1 MKKFLLFF
9 LSLLAIG
16 TAQAAPNFKA
26 NTKYRI
32 SCKKFNS
39 SNSYGSVVIGSNHS
53 KLVELYYNSGNSYS
67 DDSWWYINKSGNG
80 YVIVNAK
87 SGQYLTFTTTKNYR
101 TKYVTLTNAA
111 SGNESQWIFDINEDG
126 YAGIASASE
135 GNGSGYHFNV
145 RIDGTNL
152 FGAYRANY
160 YDENELF
167 KIYDEQGNNVLL
179 DNSGSGGETG
189 GGSGGET
196 GGEGTGTDDFNATTY
211 GKTSYG
217 EYWERT
223 QLKQPIVYTTSV
235 ADPVLYSIANLRT
248 GRYVGVGT
256 SMNTNTTCLTE
267 VYSASDRTQF
277 YFVQSGTGVQI
288 FTKDGQYVSTNYPTP
303 DNSVSDK
310 RAGLSVVNGTPNG
323 NLWGF
328 GWTTNTYS
336 GYTITKLDNLSATD
350 ATQYKYN
357 SWNDYSL
364 DNNTGSSNVHEVG
377 LYEGNDAGSSFV
389 FTSADLRH
397 AKYLQNKGI
406 DFGLDVTPKAF
417 AEAFD
422 SLRINDK
429 QLVYDGKGNAYF
441 ATLPEGMRNGGDYT
455 AKVTYKLKTT
465 NAEGYT
471 LKVNGQEPDADGYV
485 TFDNVDCETLYP
497 IELTNASENV
507 DLSAKIQFTFLP
519 IVELNCS
526 SVNSKAYTTGSL
538 RVTDPAS
545 LGYDSLM
552 IAAFKYRGA
561 SSSNYPKRSY
571 AIKLRDE
578 NGNSVDRK
586 LLGYR
591 SDNNW
596 ILDAMYIDL
605 ACMRNRVATDLWNAF
620 ECKPY
625 YADREKKVRTG
636 TRGKFVEVILNGQW
650 WGLYCMTEKMD
661 RKQLKLKKFV
671 PASLSTTGENEVHGV
686 LYKSNQWTYEVFMG
700 HESNDDNDNKQV
712 IYPHKK
718 VSDYK
723 NILGQETWCEYEFKY
738 PDYEDEAVEWRPLHD
753 AANMVATSFILNIDS
768 VKSRFDY
775 PMLRD
780 YYLFIDLL
788 LATDNHGKNLF
799 WYAYDTQGPE
809 GDKLSLAPWDL
820 DGTFGQDWDGVITN
834 TKDVTLDF
842 DTYIKNYEHGQFA
855 IFDLIKSR
863 SEWLQDLKDRYAELR
878 IKGVISGD
886 SIANRFAN
894 YASLFEASLA
904 DQREQNMWSKTYH
917 SRHKDIQGGATYAE
931 SWIRRRVNW
940 LDQKYGFDAA
950 VTAINEAKA
959 EAYFA
964 ALGGVGCI
972 SVNAGKAQS
981 VRIYNIAGQLVRNA
995 QVGSGVTTING
1006 IPAGIYVVNGTK
1018 VMVK

>member
-53 KLVELYYNSGNSYS
+53 KLVELYYDSGNSYS

-196 GGEGTGTDDFNATTY
+196 GGEGTDDFNATTY

-310 RAGLSVVNGTPNG
+310 RAGLSVVNSTPNG

-350 ATQYKYN
+350 ATQYEYN

-377 LYEGNDAGSSFV
+377 LYEGDDAGSSFV

-507 DLSAKIQFTFLP
+507 DLSAKIRFTFLP

-586 LLGYR
+586 LLGYC

-671 PASLSTTGENEVHGV
+671 PAAQSTTGENEVHGV

-863 SEWLQDLKDRYAELR
+863 SEWQQDLKDRYAELR

-904 DQREQNMWSKTYH
+904 DQREQNMWSKAYH

>member
-53 KLVELYYNSGNSYS
+53 KLVELYYDSGNSYS

-87 SGQYLTFTTTKNYR
+87 SDQYLTFTTTRGNR

-111 SGNESQWIFDINEDG
+111 SGNESLWIFDINEDG

-196 GGEGTGTDDFNATTY
+196 GGEGTDDFNATTH

-350 ATQYKYN
+350 ATQYEYN

-364 DNNTGSSNVHEVG
+364 DNNTGSNNVHEVG
-377 LYEGNDAGSSFV
+377 LYDGDDAGSSFV

-455 AKVTYKLKTT
+455 AKVTYKLKAT
-465 NAEGYT
+465 NAEAYT

-485 TFDNVDCETLYP
+485 TFENVNCETLYP
-497 IELTNASENV
+497 IELTNASENI
-507 DLSAKIQFTFLP
+507 DLSAKIRFTFLP

-636 TRGKFVEVILNGQW
+636 TRGKFVEVILNGEW

-671 PASLSTTGENEVHGV
+671 PAAQSATGEDEVHGV
-686 LYKSNQWTYEVFMG
+686 LYKAKQWSYEVFMG

-799 WYAYDTQGPE
+799 WYAYDIQGPE

-820 DGTFGQDWDGVITN
+820 DGTFGQDWDGLTTN
-834 TKDVTLDF
+834 TKDVMLDF
-842 DTYIKNYEHGQFA
+842 DTYIKEREHGQFA

-863 SEWLQDLKDRYAELR
+863 PEWKQDLKDRYAELR

-904 DQREQNMWSKTYH
+904 DQREQNMWSKEYH

-940 LDQKYGFDAA
+940 LDQKYGFDAT

>member
-53 KLVELYYNSGNSYS
+53 KLVELYYDSGNSYS

-196 GGEGTGTDDFNATTY
+196 GGEGTDDFNATTY

-310 RAGLSVVNGTPNG
+310 RAGLGVVNGTPNG

-328 GWTTNTYS
+328 GWTTNTYL

-377 LYEGNDAGSSFV
+377 LYEGDDAGSSFV

-455 AKVTYKLKTT
+455 AKVTYKLKAT

-507 DLSAKIQFTFLP
+507 DLSAKIRFTFLP

-671 PASLSTTGENEVHGV
+671 PAAQSTTGENEVHGV

-863 SEWLQDLKDRYAELR
+863 SEWQQDLKDRYAELR

>member
-53 KLVELYYNSGNSYS
+53 KLVELYYDSGNSYS

-196 GGEGTGTDDFNATTY
+196 GGEGTDDFNATTY

-455 AKVTYKLKTT
+455 AKVTYKLKAT

-507 DLSAKIQFTFLP
+507 DLSAKIRFTFLP

-671 PASLSTTGENEVHGV
+671 PAAQSTTGENEVHGV

-799 WYAYDTQGPE
+799 WYAYDIQGPE

-863 SEWLQDLKDRYAELR
+863 SEWQQDLKDRYAELR

>member
-53 KLVELYYNSGNSYS
+53 KLVELYYDSGNSYS

-87 SGQYLTFTTTKNYR
+87 SDQYLTFTTTRGNR

-111 SGNESQWIFDINEDG
+111 SGNESLWIFDINEDG

-196 GGEGTGTDDFNATTY
+196 GGEGTDDFNATTH

-350 ATQYKYN
+350 ATQYEYN

-364 DNNTGSSNVHEVG
+364 DNNTGSNNVHEVG
-377 LYEGNDAGSSFV
+377 LYDGDDAGSSFV

-455 AKVTYKLKTT
+455 AKVTYKLKAT
-465 NAEGYT
+465 NAEAYT

-485 TFDNVDCETLYP
+485 TFENVNCETLYP
-497 IELTNASENV
+497 IDLTNASENI
-507 DLSAKIQFTFLP
+507 DLSAKIRFTFLP

-636 TRGKFVEVILNGQW
+636 TRGKFVEVILNGEW

-671 PASLSTTGENEVHGV
+671 PAAQSATGEDEVHGV
-686 LYKSNQWTYEVFMG
+686 LYKAKQWSYEVFMG

-799 WYAYDTQGPE
+799 WYAYDIQGPE

-820 DGTFGQDWDGVITN
+820 DGTFGQDWDGLTTN
-834 TKDVTLDF
+834 TKDVMLDF
-842 DTYIKNYEHGQFA
+842 DTYIKEREHGQFA

-863 SEWLQDLKDRYAELR
+863 PEWKQDLKDRYAELR

-904 DQREQNMWSKTYH
+904 DQREQNMWSKEYH

-940 LDQKYGFDAA
+940 LDQKYGFDAT

>member
-53 KLVELYYNSGNSYS
+53 KLVELYYDSGNSYS

-196 GGEGTGTDDFNATTY
+196 GGEGTDDFNATTY

-422 SLRINDK
+422 SLRINNK

-507 DLSAKIQFTFLP
+507 DLCAKIRFTFLP

-671 PASLSTTGENEVHGV
+671 PAAQSTTGENEVHGV

-799 WYAYDTQGPE
+799 WYAYDIQGPE

-863 SEWLQDLKDRYAELR
+863 SEWQQDLKDRYAELR

-904 DQREQNMWSKTYH
+904 DQREQNMWSKAYH

-940 LDQKYGFDAA
+940 LDQKYGFDPA
-950 VTAINEAKA
+950 VTAVNEAKA

-981 VRIYNIAGQLVRNA
+981 VRIYNIAGQLVRHA

>member
-16 TAQAAPNFKA
+16 TAQADPNFKA

-53 KLVELYYNSGNSYS
+53 KQVELYYDSGNSYS

-196 GGEGTGTDDFNATTY
+196 GGEGTDDFNATTY

-377 LYEGNDAGSSFV
+377 LYEGDDAGSSFV

-455 AKVTYKLKTT
+455 AKVTYKLKAT

-507 DLSAKIQFTFLP
+507 DLSAKIRFTFLP

-671 PASLSTTGENEVHGV
+671 PASLSTTGKNEVHGV

-863 SEWLQDLKDRYAELR
+863 SEWQQDLKDRYAELR

-940 LDQKYGFDAA
+940 LDQKYGFDAT
-950 VTAINEAKA
+950 VTAVNEAKA

>member
-53 KLVELYYNSGNSYS
+53 KLVELYYDSGNSYS

-126 YAGIASASE
+126 YAGITSASE
-135 GNGSGYHFNV
+135 GNGSGYNFDV
-145 RIDGTNL
+145 RADGTNL
-152 FGAYRANY
+152 FGAYKNNGY
-160 YDENELF
+160 NNNELF

-196 GGEGTGTDDFNATTY
+196 GGEGTDDFNATIY

-248 GRYVGVGT
+248 RRYVGVGT

-350 ATQYKYN
+350 ATQYEYN

-377 LYEGNDAGSSFV
+377 LYEGDDAGSSFV

-455 AKVTYKLKTT
+455 AKVTYKLKAT

-507 DLSAKIQFTFLP
+507 DLSANIRFTFLP

-671 PASLSTTGENEVHGV
+671 PAAQSTTGENEVHGV

>member
-53 KLVELYYNSGNSYS
+53 KLVELYYDSGNSYS

-126 YAGIASASE
+126 YAGITSASE
-135 GNGSGYHFNV
+135 GNGSGYNFDV
-145 RIDGTNL
+145 RADGTNL
-152 FGAYRANY
+152 FGAYKNNGY
-160 YDENELF
+160 NNNELF

-196 GGEGTGTDDFNATTY
+196 GGEGTDDFNATTY

-303 DNSVSDK
+303 GNSVSDK

-350 ATQYKYN
+350 ATQYEYN

-377 LYEGNDAGSSFV
+377 LYEGDDAGSSFV

-455 AKVTYKLKTT
+455 AKVTYKLKAT
-465 NAEGYT
+465 NAEDYT

-507 DLSAKIQFTFLP
+507 DLSAKIRFTFLP

-671 PASLSTTGENEVHGV
+671 PAAQSTTGENEVHGV

-723 NILGQETWCEYEFKY
+723 NILGKETWCEYEFKY
-738 PDYEDEAVEWRPLHD
+738 PDHKDEAVEWRPLHD

-768 VKSRFDY
+768 VKSHFDY

-863 SEWLQDLKDRYAELR
+863 SEWQQDLKDRYAELR

-904 DQREQNMWSKTYH
+904 DQREQNMWSKAYH

-964 ALGGVGCI
+964 ALGGVGSI

-995 QVGSGVTTING
+995 QVGCGVTTING

>member
-53 KLVELYYNSGNSYS
+53 KLVELYYDSGNSYS

-196 GGEGTGTDDFNATTY
+196 GGEGTDDFNATTH

-336 GYTITKLDNLSATD
+336 GYTITKLDNLSTTD
-350 ATQYKYN
+350 ATQYEYN

-377 LYEGNDAGSSFV
+377 LYEGDDAGSSFV

-455 AKVTYKLKTT
+455 AKVTYKLKAT

-507 DLSAKIQFTFLP
+507 DLSAKIRFTFLP

-671 PASLSTTGENEVHGV
+671 PAAQSTTGENEVHGV

-768 VKSRFDY
+768 VKSRFDF

-788 LATDNHGKNLF
+788 RATDNHGKNLF
-799 WYAYDTQGPE
+799 WYAYDIQGPE

-863 SEWLQDLKDRYAELR
+863 SEWQQDLKDRYAELR

-904 DQREQNMWSKTYH
+904 DQREQNMWSKAYH

-940 LDQKYGFDAA
+940 LDQKYGFDPA

>member
-53 KLVELYYNSGNSYS
+53 KQVELYYDSGNSYS
-67 DDSWWYINKSGNG
+67 DDSWWYIRKSGNG

-87 SGQYLTFTTTKNYR
+87 SDQYLTFTTTRGNR

-196 GGEGTGTDDFNATTY
+196 GGEGTDDFNATTY

-256 SMNTNTTCLTE
+256 SKNTRTTCLTE

-303 DNSVSDK
+303 DNSKSDK

-350 ATQYKYN
+350 ATQYEYN

-377 LYEGNDAGSSFV
+377 LYEGDDAGSSFV

-455 AKVTYKLKTT
+455 AKVTYKLKAT

-507 DLSAKIQFTFLP
+507 DLSTKIRFTFLP

-671 PASLSTTGENEVHGV
+671 PAAQSTTGENEVHGV
-686 LYKSNQWTYEVFMG
+686 LYKSNQWSYEVFMG
-700 HESNDDNDNKQV
+700 HESNDDNDYKQV

-863 SEWLQDLKDRYAELR
+863 SEWQQDLKDRYAELR

-904 DQREQNMWSKTYH
+904 DQREQDMWSKTYH

-981 VRIYNIAGQLVRNA
+981 VRIYNIAGQLVRNT

>member
-53 KLVELYYNSGNSYS
+53 KLVELYYDSGNSYS

-196 GGEGTGTDDFNATTY
+196 GGEGTDDFNATTH

-256 SMNTNTTCLTE
+256 SMNTKTTCLTE

-288 FTKDGQYVSTNYPTP
+288 FTKDGQHVSTNYPTP

-455 AKVTYKLKTT
+455 AKVTYKLKAT

-507 DLSAKIQFTFLP
+507 DLSANIRFTFLP

-863 SEWLQDLKDRYAELR
+863 SEWQQDLKDRYAELR

-904 DQREQNMWSKTYH
+904 DQREQNMWSKAYH

-995 QVGSGVTTING
+995 QVGSGVTTIND

>member
-53 KLVELYYNSGNSYS
+53 KLVELYYDSGNSYS

-87 SGQYLTFTTTKNYR
+87 SGQYLTFTTTRGNR

-111 SGNESQWIFDINEDG
+111 SGNESLWIFDINEDG

-189 GGSGGET
+189 GE
-196 GGEGTGTDDFNATTY
+196 GTDDFNATTH

-303 DNSVSDK
+303 DNSESDK

-350 ATQYKYN
+350 ATQYEYN

-364 DNNTGSSNVHEVG
+364 DNNTGSNNVHEVG
-377 LYEGNDAGSSFV
+377 LYDGDDAGSSFV

-455 AKVTYKLKTT
+455 AKVTYKLKAT
-465 NAEGYT
+465 NAEAYT

-485 TFDNVDCETLYP
+485 TFENVNCETLYP
-497 IELTNASENV
+497 IELTNASENI
-507 DLSAKIQFTFLP
+507 DLSAKIRFTFLP

-636 TRGKFVEVILNGQW
+636 TRGKFVEVILNGEW

-671 PASLSTTGENEVHGV
+671 PAAQSATGEDEVHGV
-686 LYKSNQWTYEVFMG
+686 LYKAKQWSYEVFMG

-799 WYAYDTQGPE
+799 WYAYDIQGPE

-820 DGTFGQDWDGVITN
+820 DGTFGQDWDGLTTN
-834 TKDVTLDF
+834 TKDVMLDF
-842 DTYIKNYEHGQFA
+842 DTYIKEREHGQFA

-863 SEWLQDLKDRYAELR
+863 PEWKQDLKDRYAELR

-904 DQREQNMWSKTYH
+904 DQREQNMWSKEYH

-940 LDQKYGFDAA
+940 LDQKYGFDAT

>member
-53 KLVELYYNSGNSYS
+53 KLVELYYDSGNSYS
-67 DDSWWYINKSGNG
+67 DDSWWYIRKSGNG

-179 DNSGSGGETG
+179 DNSGSSGETG

-196 GGEGTGTDDFNATTY
+196 GGEGTDDFNATTY

-256 SMNTNTTCLTE
+256 SMNTKTTCLTE

-455 AKVTYKLKTT
+455 AKVTYKLKAT

-507 DLSAKIQFTFLP
+507 DLSAKIRFTFLP

-671 PASLSTTGENEVHGV
+671 PAAQSTTGENEVHGV

-842 DTYIKNYEHGQFA
+842 DTYIKDYEHGQFA

-863 SEWLQDLKDRYAELR
+863 SEWQQDLKDRYAELR

-972 SVNAGKAQS
+972 SVNAGKAQP

>member
-53 KLVELYYNSGNSYS
+53 KLVELYYDSGNSYS

-179 DNSGSGGETG
+179 DNSGSSGETG

-196 GGEGTGTDDFNATTY
+196 GGEGTDDFNATTY

-256 SMNTNTTCLTE
+256 SMNTKTTCLTE

-507 DLSAKIQFTFLP
+507 DLSANIRFTFLP

-780 YYLFIDLL
+780 YYLFIELL

-863 SEWLQDLKDRYAELR
+863 SEWQQDLKDRYAELR

-886 SIANRFAN
+886 GIANRFAN

-904 DQREQNMWSKTYH
+904 DQREQDMWSKAYH

>member
-53 KLVELYYNSGNSYS
+53 KLVELYYDSGNSYS

-196 GGEGTGTDDFNATTY
+196 GGEGTDDFNATTH

-256 SMNTNTTCLTE
+256 SMNTKTTCLTE

-377 LYEGNDAGSSFV
+377 LYEGDDAGSSFV

-507 DLSAKIQFTFLP
+507 DLSANIRFTFLP

-700 HESNDDNDNKQV
+700 HESNDDNDYKQV

-863 SEWLQDLKDRYAELR
+863 SEWQQDLKDRYAELR

-904 DQREQNMWSKTYH
+904 DQREQNMWSKAYH
-917 SRHKDIQGGATYAE
+917 SRHKDIQGSATYAE

>member
-53 KLVELYYNSGNSYS
+53 KLVELYYDSGNSYS
-67 DDSWWYINKSGNG
+67 NDSWWYINKSGNG

-179 DNSGSGGETG
+179 DNSGSGGETD
-189 GGSGGET
+189 
-196 GGEGTGTDDFNATTY
+196 GEGTGTDDFNATTY
-211 GKTSYG
+211 GRTSYG

-256 SMNTNTTCLTE
+256 SKNTRTTCLTE

-323 NLWGF
+323 NLWGI

-350 ATQYKYN
+350 ATQYEYN

-377 LYEGNDAGSSFV
+377 LYEGDDAGSSFV

-455 AKVTYKLKTT
+455 AKVTYKLKAT

-507 DLSAKIQFTFLP
+507 DLSAKIRFTFLP

-671 PASLSTTGENEVHGV
+671 PAAQSTTGENEVHGV

-723 NILGQETWCEYEFKY
+723 NILGKETWCEYEFKY

-753 AANMVATSFILNIDS
+753 AANMVATSFFLNIDS

-863 SEWLQDLKDRYAELR
+863 SEWQQDLKDRYAELR

-940 LDQKYGFDAA
+940 LDQKYGFDATM
-950 VTAINEAKA
+950 TAINEAKA

>member
-53 KLVELYYNSGNSYS
+53 KLVELYYDSGNSYS

-87 SGQYLTFTTTKNYR
+87 SDQYLTFTTTRGNR

-111 SGNESQWIFDINEDG
+111 SGNESLWIFDINEDG

-189 GGSGGET
+189 GE
-196 GGEGTGTDDFNATTY
+196 GTDDFNATTY

-350 ATQYKYN
+350 ATQYEYN

-364 DNNTGSSNVHEVG
+364 DNNTGSNNVHEVG
-377 LYEGNDAGSSFV
+377 LYDGDDAGSSFV

-455 AKVTYKLKTT
+455 AKVTYKLKAT
-465 NAEGYT
+465 NAEAYT

-485 TFDNVDCETLYP
+485 TFENVNCETLYP
-497 IELTNASENV
+497 IELTNASENI
-507 DLSAKIQFTFLP
+507 DLSAKIRFTFLP

-636 TRGKFVEVILNGQW
+636 TRGKFVEVILNGEW

-671 PASLSTTGENEVHGV
+671 PAAQSATGEDEVHGV
-686 LYKSNQWTYEVFMG
+686 LYKAKQWSYEVFMG

-799 WYAYDTQGPE
+799 WYAYDIQGPE

-820 DGTFGQDWDGVITN
+820 DGTFGQDWDGLTTN
-834 TKDVTLDF
+834 TKDVMLDF
-842 DTYIKNYEHGQFA
+842 DTYIKEREHGQFA

-863 SEWLQDLKDRYAELR
+863 PEWKQDLKDRYAELR

-904 DQREQNMWSKTYH
+904 DQREQNMWSKEYH
-917 SRHKDIQGGATYAE
+917 SRHKDIQGDATYAE

-940 LDQKYGFDAA
+940 LDQKYGFDAT

>member
-196 GGEGTGTDDFNATTY
+196 GGEGTDDFNATTY

-323 NLWGF
+323 NFWGF

-350 ATQYKYN
+350 ATQYEYN

-406 DFGLDVTPKAF
+406 DFGIDVTPKAF

-455 AKVTYKLKTT
+455 AKVTYKLKAT

-507 DLSAKIQFTFLP
+507 DLSAKIRFTFLP

-671 PASLSTTGENEVHGV
+671 PAAQSTTGENEVHGV

-723 NILGQETWCEYEFKY
+723 NILGKETWCEYEFKY

-863 SEWLQDLKDRYAELR
+863 SEWQQDLKDRYAELR

>member
-53 KLVELYYNSGNSYS
+53 KQVELYYDSGNSYS

-152 FGAYRANY
+152 FDAYRANY

-196 GGEGTGTDDFNATTY
+196 GGEGTDDFNATTH

-256 SMNTNTTCLTE
+256 SMNTKTTCLTE

-350 ATQYKYN
+350 ATQYEYN

-377 LYEGNDAGSSFV
+377 LYEGDDAGSSFV

-507 DLSAKIQFTFLP
+507 DLSANIRFTFLP

-671 PASLSTTGENEVHGV
+671 PAAQSTTGENEVHGV

-863 SEWLQDLKDRYAELR
+863 SEWQQDLKDRYAELR

-940 LDQKYGFDAA
+940 LDQKYGFDAT

>member
-53 KLVELYYNSGNSYS
+53 KLVELYYDSGNSYS

-87 SGQYLTFTTTKNYR
+87 SDQYLTFTTTRGNR

-111 SGNESQWIFDINEDG
+111 SGNESLWIFDINEDG

-189 GGSGGET
+189 GE
-196 GGEGTGTDDFNATTY
+196 GTDDFNATTY

-350 ATQYKYN
+350 ATQYEYN

-364 DNNTGSSNVHEVG
+364 DNNTGSNNVHEVG
-377 LYEGNDAGSSFV
+377 LYDGDDAGSSFV

-455 AKVTYKLKTT
+455 AKVTYKLKAT
-465 NAEGYT
+465 NAEAYT

-485 TFDNVDCETLYP
+485 TFENVNCETLYP
-497 IELTNASENV
+497 IELTNASENI
-507 DLSAKIQFTFLP
+507 DLSAKIRFTFLP

-636 TRGKFVEVILNGQW
+636 TRGKFVEVILNGEW

-671 PASLSTTGENEVHGV
+671 PAAQSATGEDEVHGV
-686 LYKSNQWTYEVFMG
+686 LYKAKQWSYEVFMG

-799 WYAYDTQGPE
+799 WYAYDIQGPE

-820 DGTFGQDWDGVITN
+820 DGTFGQDWDGLTTN
-834 TKDVTLDF
+834 TKDVMLDF
-842 DTYIKNYEHGQFA
+842 DTYIKEREHGQFA

-863 SEWLQDLKDRYAELR
+863 PEWKQDLKDRYAELR

-904 DQREQNMWSKTYH
+904 DQREQNMWSKEYH

-940 LDQKYGFDAA
+940 LDQKYGFDAT

>member
-53 KLVELYYNSGNSYS
+53 KLVELYYDSGNSYS

-196 GGEGTGTDDFNATTY
+196 GGEGTDDFNATTY

-323 NLWGF
+323 NLWDF
-328 GWTTNTYS
+328 GWTTNTYL

-357 SWNDYSL
+357 SWNDYNL

-455 AKVTYKLKTT
+455 AKVTYKLKAT

-497 IELTNASENV
+497 IELTNTSENV
-507 DLSAKIQFTFLP
+507 DLSAKIRFTFLP

-671 PASLSTTGENEVHGV
+671 PAAQSTTGENEVHGV
-686 LYKSNQWTYEVFMG
+686 LYKSNQWSYEVFMG
-700 HESNDDNDNKQV
+700 HESNDDNDYKQV

-780 YYLFIDLL
+780 YYLFIELL

-863 SEWLQDLKDRYAELR
+863 SEWQQDLKDRYAELR
-878 IKGVISGD
+878 MKGVISGD

-950 VTAINEAKA
+950 VTATNEAKA

-972 SVNAGKAQS
+972 SVNAGKAQP
-981 VRIYNIAGQLVRNA
+981 VRIYDIAGQLVRNA

>member
-53 KLVELYYNSGNSYS
+53 KLVELYYDSGNSYS

-196 GGEGTGTDDFNATTY
+196 GGEGTDDFNATTH

-350 ATQYKYN
+350 ATQYEYN

-377 LYEGNDAGSSFV
+377 LYEGDDAGSSFV

-455 AKVTYKLKTT
+455 AKVTYKLKAT
-465 NAEGYT
+465 NAEDYT

-507 DLSAKIQFTFLP
+507 DLSAKIRFTFLP

-671 PASLSTTGENEVHGV
+671 PAAQSTTGENEVHGV

-723 NILGQETWCEYEFKY
+723 NILGKETWCEYEFKY

-863 SEWLQDLKDRYAELR
+863 SEWQQDLKDRYAELR

>member
-53 KLVELYYNSGNSYS
+53 KLVELYYDSGNSYS

-196 GGEGTGTDDFNATTY
+196 GGEGTDDFNATTY

-256 SMNTNTTCLTE
+256 SMNTRTTCLTE

-377 LYEGNDAGSSFV
+377 LYEGDDAGSSFV

-406 DFGLDVTPKAF
+406 DFGIDVTPKAF

-429 QLVYDGKGNAYF
+429 QLVYDGRGNAYF

-455 AKVTYKLKTT
+455 AKVTYKLKAT
-465 NAEGYT
+465 NAEDYT

-671 PASLSTTGENEVHGV
+671 PAAQSTTGENEVHGV
-686 LYKSNQWTYEVFMG
+686 LYKANQWSYEVFMG

-718 VSDYK
+718 VSDYN
-723 NILGQETWCEYEFKY
+723 NILGKETWCEYEFKY

-863 SEWLQDLKDRYAELR
+863 SEWQQDLKDRYAELR

-886 SIANRFAN
+886 GIANRFAN

-904 DQREQNMWSKTYH
+904 DQREQNMWSKAYH
-917 SRHKDIQGGATYAE
+917 SRHKDIQGSATYAE

-940 LDQKYGFDAA
+940 LDQKYGFDAT

>member
-53 KLVELYYNSGNSYS
+53 KLVELYYDSGNSYS

-196 GGEGTGTDDFNATTY
+196 GGEGTDDFNATTY

-310 RAGLSVVNGTPNG
+310 RAGLSVVNSTPNG

-350 ATQYKYN
+350 ATQYEYN

-377 LYEGNDAGSSFV
+377 LYEGDDAGSSFV

-507 DLSAKIQFTFLP
+507 DLSAKIRFTFLP

-671 PASLSTTGENEVHGV
+671 PAAQSTTGENEVHGV

-863 SEWLQDLKDRYAELR
+863 SEWQQDLKDRYAELR

-904 DQREQNMWSKTYH
+904 DQREQNMWSKAYH

>member
-53 KLVELYYNSGNSYS
+53 KLVELYYDSGNSYS

-145 RIDGTNL
+145 RIDDTNL

-196 GGEGTGTDDFNATTY
+196 GGEGTDDFNATTY

-350 ATQYKYN
+350 ATQYEYN

-364 DNNTGSSNVHEVG
+364 DNNTGSNNVHEVG
-377 LYEGNDAGSSFV
+377 LYDGDDAGSSFV

-455 AKVTYKLKTT
+455 AKVTYKLKAT
-465 NAEGYT
+465 NAEAYT

-485 TFDNVDCETLYP
+485 TFENVNCETLYP
-497 IELTNASENV
+497 IELTNASENI
-507 DLSAKIQFTFLP
+507 DLSAKIRFTFLP

-636 TRGKFVEVILNGQW
+636 TRGKFVEVILNGEW

-671 PASLSTTGENEVHGV
+671 PAAQSATGEDEVHGV
-686 LYKSNQWTYEVFMG
+686 LYKAKQWSYEVFMG

-799 WYAYDTQGPE
+799 WYAYDIQGPE

-820 DGTFGQDWDGVITN
+820 DGTFGQDWDGLTTN
-834 TKDVTLDF
+834 TKDVMLDF
-842 DTYIKNYEHGQFA
+842 DTYIKEREHGQFA

-863 SEWLQDLKDRYAELR
+863 PEWKQDLKDRYAELR

-904 DQREQNMWSKTYH
+904 DQREQNMWSKEYH

>member
-53 KLVELYYNSGNSYS
+53 KLVELYYDSGNSYS

-196 GGEGTGTDDFNATTY
+196 GGEGTDDFNATTH

-256 SMNTNTTCLTE
+256 SMNTKTTCLTE

-323 NLWGF
+323 NLWDF

-350 ATQYKYN
+350 ATQYEYN

-377 LYEGNDAGSSFV
+377 LYEGDDAGSSFV

-455 AKVTYKLKTT
+455 AKVTYKLKAT

-507 DLSAKIQFTFLP
+507 DLSANIRFTFLP

-671 PASLSTTGENEVHGV
+671 PAAQSTTGENEVHGV

-700 HESNDDNDNKQV
+700 HESNDDNDYKQV

-863 SEWLQDLKDRYAELR
+863 SEWQQDLKDRYAELR
-878 IKGVISGD
+878 MKGVISGD

-995 QVGSGVTTING
+995 QVSSGVTTING

>member
-53 KLVELYYNSGNSYS
+53 KLVELYYDSGNSYS

-179 DNSGSGGETG
+179 DNSGSSGETG

-196 GGEGTGTDDFNATTY
+196 GGEGTDDFNATTY

-455 AKVTYKLKTT
+455 AKVTYKLKAT

-507 DLSAKIQFTFLP
+507 DLSAKIRFTFLP

-545 LGYDSLM
+545 LGYESLM

-671 PASLSTTGENEVHGV
+671 PAAQSTTGENEVHGV

-799 WYAYDTQGPE
+799 WYAYDIQGPE

-820 DGTFGQDWDGVITN
+820 DGTFGQDWDGMITN

-863 SEWLQDLKDRYAELR
+863 SEWQQDLKDRYAELR

-904 DQREQNMWSKTYH
+904 DQREQNMWSKAYH

-1006 IPAGIYVVNGTK
+1006 IPTGIYVVNGTK

>member
-16 TAQAAPNFKA
+16 TAQSAPNFKA

-53 KLVELYYNSGNSYS
+53 KQVELYYDSGNSYS

-196 GGEGTGTDDFNATTY
+196 GGEGTDDFNATTH

-256 SMNTNTTCLTE
+256 SMNTKTTCLTE

-310 RAGLSVVNGTPNG
+310 RAGLSVVNSTPNG

-350 ATQYKYN
+350 ATQYEYN

-507 DLSAKIQFTFLP
+507 DLSAKIRFTFLP
-519 IVELNCS
+519 IVELNCN

-863 SEWLQDLKDRYAELR
+863 SEWQQDLKDRYAELR

>member
-87 SGQYLTFTTTKNYR
+87 SDQYLTFTTTRGNR

-196 GGEGTGTDDFNATTY
+196 GGEGTDDFNATTY

-248 GRYVGVGT
+248 RRYVGVGT
-256 SMNTNTTCLTE
+256 SKNTRTTCLTE

-303 DNSVSDK
+303 DNSKSDK

-350 ATQYKYN
+350 ATQYEYN

-377 LYEGNDAGSSFV
+377 LYEGDDAGSSFV

-455 AKVTYKLKTT
+455 AKVTYKLKAT

-507 DLSAKIQFTFLP
+507 DLSAKIRFTFLP

-671 PASLSTTGENEVHGV
+671 PAAQSTTGENEVHGV

-723 NILGQETWCEYEFKY
+723 NILGKETWCEYEFKY

-780 YYLFIDLL
+780 YYLFIELL

-863 SEWLQDLKDRYAELR
+863 SEWKQDLKDRYTELR

-940 LDQKYGFDAA
+940 LDQKYGFDPA

>member
-53 KLVELYYNSGNSYS
+53 KLVELYYDSGNSYS

-87 SGQYLTFTTTKNYR
+87 SGQYLTFTTTRGNR

-111 SGNESQWIFDINEDG
+111 SGNESLWIFDINEDG

-189 GGSGGET
+189 GE
-196 GGEGTGTDDFNATTY
+196 GTDDFNATTY

-350 ATQYKYN
+350 ATQYEYN

-364 DNNTGSSNVHEVG
+364 DNNTGSNNVHEVG
-377 LYEGNDAGSSFV
+377 LYDGDDAGSSFV

-455 AKVTYKLKTT
+455 AKVTYKLKAT
-465 NAEGYT
+465 NAEAYT

-485 TFDNVDCETLYP
+485 TFENVNCETLYP
-497 IELTNASENV
+497 IELTNASENI
-507 DLSAKIQFTFLP
+507 DLSAKIRFTFLP

-636 TRGKFVEVILNGQW
+636 TRGKFVEVILNGEW

-671 PASLSTTGENEVHGV
+671 PAAQSATGEDEVHGV
-686 LYKSNQWTYEVFMG
+686 LYKAKQWSYEVFMG

-799 WYAYDTQGPE
+799 WYAYDIQGPE

-820 DGTFGQDWDGVITN
+820 DGTFGQDWDGLTTN
-834 TKDVTLDF
+834 TKDVMLDF
-842 DTYIKNYEHGQFA
+842 DTYIKEREHGQFA

-863 SEWLQDLKDRYAELR
+863 PEWKQDLKDRYAELR

-904 DQREQNMWSKTYH
+904 DQREQNMWSKEYH

-940 LDQKYGFDAA
+940 LDQKYGFDAT

>member
-53 KLVELYYNSGNSYS
+53 KLVELYYDSGNSYS

-196 GGEGTGTDDFNATTY
+196 GGEGTDDFNATTY

-267 VYSASDRTQF
+267 VYSASDRKQF

-364 DNNTGSSNVHEVG
+364 DNKTGSSNVHEVG
-377 LYEGNDAGSSFV
+377 LYEGDDAGSSFV

-455 AKVTYKLKTT
+455 AKVTYKLKAT

-507 DLSAKIQFTFLP
+507 DLSANIRFTFLP

-863 SEWLQDLKDRYAELR
+863 SEWQQDLKDRYAELR

-894 YASLFEASLA
+894 YASLFEVSLA

-995 QVGSGVTTING
+995 QVSSGVTTING

>member
-350 ATQYKYN
+350 ATQYEYN

-377 LYEGNDAGSSFV
+377 LYEGDDAGSSFV

-455 AKVTYKLKTT
+455 AKVTYKLKAT

-507 DLSAKIQFTFLP
+507 DLSANIRFTFLP

-671 PASLSTTGENEVHGV
+671 PAAQSTTGENEVHGV

-799 WYAYDTQGPE
+799 WYAYDIQGPE

-863 SEWLQDLKDRYAELR
+863 SEWQQDLKDRYAELR

-904 DQREQNMWSKTYH
+904 DQREQNMWSKAYH

-940 LDQKYGFDAA
+940 LDQKYGFDPA

>member
-53 KLVELYYNSGNSYS
+53 KQVELYYDSGNSYS

-126 YAGIASASE
+126 YAGIASTSE

-196 GGEGTGTDDFNATTY
+196 GGEGTDNFNTTTH

-256 SMNTNTTCLTE
+256 SMNTKTTCLTE

-377 LYEGNDAGSSFV
+377 LYEGDDAGSSFV

-455 AKVTYKLKTT
+455 AKVTYKLKAT

-507 DLSAKIQFTFLP
+507 DLSANIRFTFLP

-671 PASLSTTGENEVHGV
+671 PAAQSTTGENEVHGV

-863 SEWLQDLKDRYAELR
+863 SEWQQDLKDRYAELR

-894 YASLFEASLA
+894 YTSLFEASLA
-904 DQREQNMWSKTYH
+904 DQREQDMWSKTYH

-972 SVNAGKAQS
+972 SVNVGKAQS

>member
-196 GGEGTGTDDFNATTY
+196 GGEGTDDFNATTY

-323 NLWGF
+323 NFWGF

-350 ATQYKYN
+350 ATQYEYN

-406 DFGLDVTPKAF
+406 DFGIDVTPKAF

-455 AKVTYKLKTT
+455 AKVTYKLKAT

-507 DLSAKIQFTFLP
+507 DLSAKIRFTFLP

-661 RKQLKLKKFV
+661 RKQLKLKKFM
-671 PASLSTTGENEVHGV
+671 PAAQSTTGENEVHGV

-723 NILGQETWCEYEFKY
+723 NIMGQETWCEYEFKY

-863 SEWLQDLKDRYAELR
+863 SEWQQDLKDRYAELR

-940 LDQKYGFDAA
+940 LDQKYGFDPA

-981 VRIYNIAGQLVRNA
+981 VRIYNIAGQLVRHA

>member
-53 KLVELYYNSGNSYS
+53 KLVELYYDSGNSYS

-111 SGNESQWIFDINEDG
+111 SGNESLWIFDINEDG

-179 DNSGSGGETG
+179 DNSGSSGETG

-196 GGEGTGTDDFNATTY
+196 GGEGTDDFNATTY

-256 SMNTNTTCLTE
+256 SKNTNTTCLTE

-364 DNNTGSSNVHEVG
+364 DNNTGCSNVHEVG
-377 LYEGNDAGSSFV
+377 LYEGDDAGSSFV

-455 AKVTYKLKTT
+455 AKVTYKLKAT

-507 DLSAKIQFTFLP
+507 DLSAKIRFTFLP

-526 SVNSKAYTTGSL
+526 SVSSKAYTTGSL

-723 NILGQETWCEYEFKY
+723 NILGKETWCEYEFKY

-863 SEWLQDLKDRYAELR
+863 SEWQQDLKDRYAELR
-878 IKGVISGD
+878 MKGVISGD

-904 DQREQNMWSKTYH
+904 DQREQDMWSKTYH

-981 VRIYNIAGQLVRNA
+981 VRIYDIAGQLVRNA

>member
-53 KLVELYYNSGNSYS
+53 KQVELYYDSGNSYS

-126 YAGIASASE
+126 YAGIASASK

-196 GGEGTGTDDFNATTY
+196 GGEGTDDFNATTH

-303 DNSVSDK
+303 DNSKSDK

-328 GWTTNTYS
+328 GWTTNTYP
-336 GYTITKLDNLSATD
+336 GYIITKLDNLSATD

-377 LYEGNDAGSSFV
+377 LYEGDDAGSSFV

-429 QLVYDGKGNAYF
+429 QLVYDAKGNAYF

-455 AKVTYKLKTT
+455 AKVTYKLKAT

-507 DLSAKIQFTFLP
+507 DLSAKIRFTFLP

-671 PASLSTTGENEVHGV
+671 PAAQSTTGENEVHGV

-863 SEWLQDLKDRYAELR
+863 SEWQQDLKDRYAELR

-904 DQREQNMWSKTYH
+904 DQREQNMWSKAYH
-917 SRHKDIQGGATYAE
+917 SRHKDIQSGATYAE

-950 VTAINEAKA
+950 VTAVNEAKA

>member
-16 TAQAAPNFKA
+16 TAQAAPNFKV

-53 KLVELYYNSGNSYS
+53 KQVELYYDSNNSYS

-196 GGEGTGTDDFNATTY
+196 GGEGTDDFNATTY

-328 GWTTNTYS
+328 GWTTNTYP

-507 DLSAKIQFTFLP
+507 DLSANIRFTFLP

-863 SEWLQDLKDRYAELR
+863 SEWQQDLKDRYAELR

>member
-53 KLVELYYNSGNSYS
+53 KLVELYYDSGNSYS

-196 GGEGTGTDDFNATTY
+196 GGEGTDDFNATTY

-248 GRYVGVGT
+248 RRYVGVGT

-277 YFVQSGTGVQI
+277 YFVQNGTGVQI

-323 NLWGF
+323 SLWGF

-377 LYEGNDAGSSFV
+377 LYEGDDAGSSFV

-507 DLSAKIQFTFLP
+507 DLSAKIRFTFLP

-671 PASLSTTGENEVHGV
+671 PAAQSTTGENEVHGV

-863 SEWLQDLKDRYAELR
+863 SEWQQDLKDRYAELR

-904 DQREQNMWSKTYH
+904 DQREQDMWSKTYH

-950 VTAINEAKA
+950 VTAVNEAKA

>member
-196 GGEGTGTDDFNATTY
+196 GGEGTDDFNATTY

-310 RAGLSVVNGTPNG
+310 RAGLSVVNSTPNG

-377 LYEGNDAGSSFV
+377 LYEGDDAGSSFV

-455 AKVTYKLKTT
+455 AKVTYKLKAT

-507 DLSAKIQFTFLP
+507 DLSAKIRFTFLP

-671 PASLSTTGENEVHGV
+671 PAAESTTGENEVHGV

-863 SEWLQDLKDRYAELR
+863 SEWQQDLKDRYAELR